1 MNTHNQ
7 NFKIKALVLVIAGMS
22 ISTATLA
29 NTQTEIEQLKQELH
43 MLKQL
48 VQQVNVQQQ
57 NQSEQLFKTQELQ
70 KTFESNHQS
79 IKDKLAL
86 TTDGTE
92 MSVYGN
98 IRLDGLYQIEGGTQS
113 RLYNQISS
121 VPLSRDSASSDILK
135 SSLAATRLGL
145 DFKTPIGN
153 KNVAGKIEVDFLG
166 ANDALRIRHAYLTY
180 NQWLIGQTWSNFAI
194 PDYMPETID
203 ALGYVGG
210 AVKRDPQVRYTQ
222 KFNPNSNLVIAL
234 EDTKDSSSHMR
245 LPALTLRF
253 NQKFTDSFNMSAR
266 TMLDEKRADNDHATA
281 WGVGLGLKYDV
292 FKNTTFKADYYHV
305 KGDSSLVSWT
315 NAGFV
320 VDQKDHT
327 LVMNKFNSITLGL
340 TQQVNEKMRATLGYG
355 YMKADPNRR
364 YLDVSADL
372 TKVNKELWQVWAN
385 IFYSPVKPISFGLE
399 YVYGE
404 RKAYAE
410 DAQGSDKGIDNRF
423 NAVAIYTF

>member
-7 NFKIKALVLVIAGMS
+7 NFKIKALVLVIAGMG

-29 NTQTEIEQLKQELH
+29 NTQNEIEQLKQELQ

-48 VQQVNVQQQ
+48 VQQMNVQQQ
-57 NQSEQLFKTQELQ
+57 NQSEQLLKTQELQ
-70 KTFESNHQS
+70 KTSVSNHQS

-86 TTDGTE
+86 TKDGAE
-92 MSVYGN
+92 ISVYGN
-98 IRLDGLYQIEGGTQS
+98 IRLDSLYQIEGGTQS

-194 PDYMPETID
+194 PDYMPESID

-253 NQKFTDSFNMSAR
+253 NQKFTDSLNISAR
-266 TMLDEKRADNDHATA
+266 TMLDEKRAEDDHATA
-281 WGVGLGLKYDV
+281 WGLGLGIKYDIL
-292 FKNTTFKADYYHV
+292 KNTSLKADYYHV
-305 KGDSSLVSWT
+305 KGDSSLVSWA
-315 NAGFV
+315 NAGFI
-320 VDQKDHT
+320 VDRDDNT
-327 LVMNKFNSITLGL
+327 LVMNKFNSITVGV
-340 TQQVNEKMRATLGYG
+340 TQQFNEKIRGTLGYG
-355 YMKADPNRR
+355 YMRADPNDE
-364 YLDVSADL
+364 YLNASADL
-372 TKVNKELWQVWAN
+372 TKVNKELWQTWAN
-385 IFYSPVKPISFGLE
+385 IFYSPIKPISFGLE

-404 RKAYAE
+404 RKAYAA
-410 DAQGSDKGIDNRF
+410 DLQGSDTGIDNRI
-423 NAVAIYTF
+423 NAVAIYNF